1 MCVLHSA
8 WTGEDGQTDREGAG
22 GNRASGLGDSKKM
35 PNTSVIYILEED
47 KEWATHRKPTWE
59 KPLSTSRRIE
69 GTEPEA
75 SGGLTWAWA
84 IRPNPGQ
91 LAPES
96 RCGDAA
102 RVEPQARFEAARGRG
117 AGTGS
122 KQCQWWSWRKC
133 SVQVT
138 IPPVAMVVQ
147 SAYVLK
153 AGEPYTKNHA
163 KHKHYDHADSPVT
176 AANTEEGGGFTD
188 VHSVNTPWRLQNLNL
203 ITCKLNLNKVDL
215 K

>member
-84 IRPNPGQ
+84 TRPQPGPAGARIALWGRGTCRAAGEIRGCQ
-91 LAPES
+91 
-96 RCGDAA
+96 R
-102 RVEPQARFEAARGRG
+102 QRGRDWLKAVPVMELKEVFSTSHNP
-117 AGTGS
+117 AGGYGCS
-122 KQCQWWSWRKC
+122 VCIRLKSWRTVHQKPRQTQALWPC
-133 SVQVT
+133 RQPSHSRKHGGRRWLYRRAFCQY
-138 IPPVAMVVQ
+138 
-147 SAYVLK
+147 SLK
-153 AGEPYTKNHA
+153 ASKPEFNYMQIK
-163 KHKHYDHADSPVT
+163 S
-176 AANTEEGGGFTD
+176 
-188 VHSVNTPWRLQNLNL
+188 
-203 ITCKLNLNKVDL
+203 
-215 K
+215 